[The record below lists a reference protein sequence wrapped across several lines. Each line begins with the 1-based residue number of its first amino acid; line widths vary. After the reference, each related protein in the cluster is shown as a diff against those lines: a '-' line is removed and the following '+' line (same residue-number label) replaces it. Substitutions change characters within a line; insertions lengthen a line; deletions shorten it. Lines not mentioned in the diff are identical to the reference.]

1 MRAQLKEP
9 ANPAKKVD
17 LLRDKLIAQDAL
29 QRGEDYLRLTIDT
42 IPVLAWCSRPD
53 GSNEFLNQR
62 WLDYTGLTIEEAR
75 GWGWKVAI
83 HSNDLPQLLD
93 VWQGLLVSGKPG
105 ELEARLRRA
114 DGVYRW
120 FLFRVEPLR
129 DPQGTI
135 VKWYGT
141 NTDIDDRKRA
151 EALLAAENQ
160 ILEMVAT
167 GRPLAG
173 ILDGLCRLVDKLCD
187 KSLASILLIDPNG
200 RCLRRGAGPSFPEAF
215 MAAVD
220 GIEIGPCVG
229 SCGTAAYP
237 QSKSSSLTS
246 RQIRY
251 GPIIANWL
259 WQADC
264 DLGVHTDPLF
274 RRQRIGSLRNLR
286 ARTSQ
291 PNSAA
296 SPHHYTDNAPGVRRH

>member
-9 ANPAKKVD
+9 ANAAKKIES
-17 LLRDKLIAQDAL
+17 LRDKLTAQEAL

-83 HSNDLPQLLD
+83 NPDDLPQLLS
-93 VWQGLLVSGKPG
+93 VWQGLLASGKPG

-160 ILEMVAT
+160 ILEMVTADARNCWIVS
-167 GRPLAG
+167 GR
-173 ILDGLCRLVDKLCD
+173 
-187 KSLASILLIDPNG
+187 
-200 RCLRRGAGPSFPEAF
+200 
-215 MAAVD
+215 
-220 GIEIGPCVG
+220 
-229 SCGTAAYP
+229 
-237 QSKSSSLTS
+237 
-246 RQIRY
+246 
-251 GPIIANWL
+251 
-259 WQADC
+259 
-264 DLGVHTDPLF
+264 
-274 RRQRIGSLRNLR
+274 
-286 ARTSQ
+286 
-291 PNSAA
+291 
-296 SPHHYTDNAPGVRRH
+296 

>member
-1 MRAQLKEP
+1 MKEP
-9 ANPAKKVD
+9 TNPAKKVD

-167 GRPLAG
+167 GMPLALIRFSMG
-173 ILDGLCRLVDKLCD
+173 YAGLW
-187 KSLASILLIDPNG
+187 I
-200 RCLRRGAGPSFPEAF
+200 
-215 MAAVD
+215 
-220 GIEIGPCVG
+220 
-229 SCGTAAYP
+229 
-237 QSKSSSLTS
+237 
-246 RQIRY
+246 
-251 GPIIANWL
+251 
-259 WQADC
+259 
-264 DLGVHTDPLF
+264 
-274 RRQRIGSLRNLR
+274 
-286 ARTSQ
+286 
-291 PNSAA
+291 NSAI
-296 SPHHYTDNAPGVRRH
+296 SRWLRFY